1 MLLYEK
7 ILKVLIGSFNWNP
20 FFLNQLK
27 GKNWGG
33 GGGGGGLKKNIAF
46 PWIGA
51 LASSTSALYLF
62 AYIKIDKDKK
72 YMYIYMKICKQG
84 VNK

>member
-1 MLLYEK
+1 MES
-7 ILKVLIGSFNWNP
+7 V
-20 FFLNQLK
+20 FFKSVKRKKL
-27 GKNWGG
+27 GG
-33 GGGGGGLKKNIAF
+33 GGALKRNIAF

>member
-1 MLLYEK
+1 M
-7 ILKVLIGSFNWNP
+7 
-20 FFLNQLK
+20 
-27 GKNWGG
+27 GG
-33 GGGGGGLKKNIAF
+33 GGEALKRNIAF